1 MLKLRAVGCRS
12 DVACLAYAP
21 RPAGVCR
28 QHADIIKQGTAPR
41 AAKPASCHGPP
52 TCPPPTSRTP
62 AAPLRDGTYQLPWDM
77 TTVSHRQYNPL
88 FVLSRSALYLNEAVQ
103 TLSRRVR
110 NQPEPVWLSSSLY
123 PDYFQKTFHYQTDGW
138 FSQR

>member
-1 MLKLRAVGCRS
+1 MV
-12 DVACLAYAP
+12 
-21 RPAGVCR
+21 
-28 QHADIIKQGTAPR
+28 KQGTGALPR
-41 AAKPASCHGPP
+41 LPPAMAHPP
-52 TCPPPTSRTP
+52 YLPPLTSP
-62 AAPLRDGTYQLPWDM
+62 AAPPPPRDGTYQLPWDM

-110 NQPEPVWLSSSLY
+110 NEPEPVWLSSSLY